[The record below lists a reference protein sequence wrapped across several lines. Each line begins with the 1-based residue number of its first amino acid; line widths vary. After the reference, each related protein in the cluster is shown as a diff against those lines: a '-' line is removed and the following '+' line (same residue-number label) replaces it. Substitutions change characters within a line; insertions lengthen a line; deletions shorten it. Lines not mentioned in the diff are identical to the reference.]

1 MVTKE
6 IKQFVISQM
15 KEADWSGEK
24 VDGFNE
30 YKSKHINILHETTI
44 SQRVT
49 FIIKIPSGYE
59 NLKLSRK
66 ELGINYFY
74 YRYLLRIVKKS
85 CSLVDKRKREQK
97 ISENWNKFLE
107 KNKDLKRDNRINQV
121 LDYETG
127 TNKSY

>member
-30 YKSKHINILHETTI
+30 YKSKHINILH

-49 FIIKIPSGYE
+49 FIIKIPNSVYISD
-59 NLKLSRK
+59 NLRLNRG

-85 CSLVDKRKREQK
+85 CSLVDKRKREQE

-121 LDYETG
+121 LD
-127 TNKSY
+127 